1 MLIRLICIVSLVLI
15 TLNSPARSE
24 DSKEWKWKN
33 AFSAV
38 VVITG
43 QREAS
48 TEKFIIPDD
57 DLSPDPYKDFFKEFD
72 ETPEVIIP
80 PKNSLGTG
88 FFISEIHVVTNY
100 HVVKGMDSL
109 VLYAYDYPFK
119 ITNVELIG
127 FDEAADIAILEVGQD
142 INHTILEWAD
152 EVPLMGDDVYA
163 LGHGMNLIWTLS
175 KGILSYDYRPNPG
188 NSFVHYYQVDAV
200 INPGNSGGPL
210 LNEEGKIIGV
220 NTLLISP
227 IEYFIGY
234 GYVIPFQ
241 LAERVAGQIIQTGVH
256 VKPSIGIMMGI
267 IDVQEE
273 YDKIIAAGLNQ
284 FLEIKEVSEG
294 SSAERFGLKAKDLIL
309 KIDGYYIEVVPNVIE
324 VLWQRNPGDEIIF
337 EIYRDGEIIE
347 VPVILGRDPT
357 IEIIEIEVIDEEE
370 LEEEELLPSEDIPY
384 DDEVEDEI
392 IETIDETDTTQAW

>member
-1 MLIRLICIVSLVLI
+1 MCQNRYI
-15 TLNSPARSE
+15 
-24 DSKEWKWKN
+24 
-33 AFSAV
+33 
-38 VVITG
+38 
-43 QREAS
+43 
-48 TEKFIIPDD
+48 
-57 DLSPDPYKDFFKEFD
+57 
-72 ETPEVIIP
+72 
-80 PKNSLGTG
+80 
-88 FFISEIHVVTNY
+88 
-100 HVVKGMDSL
+100 
-109 VLYAYDYPFK
+109 
-119 ITNVELIG
+119 
-127 FDEAADIAILEVGQD
+127 
-142 INHTILEWAD
+142 
-152 EVPLMGDDVYA
+152 
-163 LGHGMNLIWTLS
+163 
-175 KGILSYDYRPNPG
+175 G
-188 NSFVHYYQVDAV
+188 NSFVDYYQVDAV

-284 FLEIKEVSEG
+284 FLEIKEVSKG

-357 IEIIEIEVIDEEE
+357 IEIIEVEVIDEEE